1 VKRQSAGSYSPV
13 LFMSA
18 KVLSA
23 GLRGLA
29 AELVEAESDIGSGDI
44 GSFIIVGLPDASISE
59 AKERVRSALRNSG
72 LSLPKLKITIN
83 LAPAD
88 LRKQG
93 PNYDLPI
100 ALSILLASGQLPS
113 GCLRQVMCLGELSL
127 DGQTR
132 PVSGVLPAA
141 CLAKELGLRAII
153 IPAGNATEAQIV
165 GGLTVWPATDLR
177 QIVRQLRGLGQPLV
191 INEPDNGLIEPAIV
205 VDFSHIYGQETAK
218 RALEIAAAGNH
229 NLLMIGPPG
238 SGKTM
243 LAKAVPGILTGLAAD
258 ETIEVAKIYSIAGYL
273 NGVNQPPS
281 IRPFRSP
288 HHSASAAS
296 IIGGG
301 SWPSPGEISLAHRGV
316 LFLDELPE
324 FSRAVLE
331 GLRQPLEDGF
341 ATINRTIGQL
351 IFPARFLLIAAMNP
365 CPCGFF
371 GDNRQA
377 CHCSSRQIANYRRKL
392 SGPLL
397 DRLDLQLTIPRVRPA
412 DFSYGVKLESSAEVR
427 RRVESARQ
435 RQKQRLVGTKFLT
448 NGDLTP
454 LAIKQFCLIDRYG
467 QALLR
472 QAVDKLNLSARGYFR
487 VLRLARTIAD
497 LANEPTIAKIHLAES
512 LQYRFANY

>member
-1 VKRQSAGSYSPV
+1 
-13 LFMSA
+13 MSA

-23 GLRGLA
+23 GLNGLA
-29 AELVEAESDIGSGDI
+29 AELVETEADIGSGEI
-44 GSFIIVGLPDASISE
+44 GSFIIVGLPDASIYE
-59 AKERVRSALRNSG
+59 AKERIRSALRNSG
-72 LSLPKLKITIN
+72 LALPKLKITIN

-100 ALSILLASGQLPS
+100 TLSILLASGQLP
-113 GCLRQVMCLGELSL
+113 GNCLRQVLCLGELSL
-127 DGQTR
+127 DGQVR
-132 PVSGVLPAA
+132 SVGGILPAA

-153 IPAGNATEAQIV
+153 VPASNASEAKLIN
-165 GGLTVWPATDLR
+165 GLIVWPAASLS
-177 QIVRQLRGLGQPLV
+177 QIVDQLRGFSQPLTV
-191 INEPDNGLIEPAIV
+191 DLPDCRQPDTLAEI
-205 VDFSHIYGQETAK
+205 DFSHIRGQETAK

-243 LAKAVPGILTGLAAD
+243 LAKAFANILTDLTPD
-258 ETIEVAKIYSIAGYL
+258 EALEVAKIYSVVGQLKNISQL
-273 NGVNQPPS
+273 PKS
-281 IRPFRSP
+281 RPFRSP

-301 SWPSPGEISLAHRGV
+301 SWPRPGEVSLAHRGV

-324 FSRAVLE
+324 FSRPVLE
-331 GLRQPLEDGF
+331 GLRQPLEDGLV
-341 ATINRTIGQL
+341 TVNRASSQL
-351 IFPARFLLIAAMNP
+351 IFPARCLLIGAMNP

-371 GDNRQA
+371 GDSRQN
-377 CHCSSRQIANYRRKL
+377 CRCSLKQIANYRRKL

-397 DRLDLQLTIPRVRPA
+397 DRLDLQLIVPRVPLIDLSSDTLAENSFNIKQR
-412 DFSYGVKLESSAEVR
+412 VKMA
-427 RRVESARQ
+427 
-435 RQKQRLVGTKFLT
+435 RQKQQQRLSDTRFLT
-448 NGDLTP
+448 NGDLTS
-454 LAIKQFCLIDRYG
+454 LAIKQFCTIDQFG

-472 QAVDKLNLSARGYFR
+472 QAVEKLNLSARGYFR